1 MFTGK
6 SIMDPKILLVNPPQ
20 ATRYPQPPLGLAMV
34 AAVLENNGYI
44 VRILDLPALRFSENS
59 LPRVIR
65 QEKPNIVGIT
75 AMTPTINSAVSV
87 AKKVKETESNIF
99 VILGGAHATL
109 LPEETLRNTPQIDV
123 TVRGEGEQTTL
134 ELVEVLEKNPSRI
147 NQVLG
152 ITYRKGDSLK
162 SNPLKPNILDLD
174 TLPFPAFHLLPI
186 GKYHL
191 HPPFGRRTPVMPI
204 ITSRG
209 CPYRCIFC
217 SKAVFGKK
225 YRGNSPAYI
234 VDEIRFL
241 KERFGV
247 KEIKFYDD
255 VFTLDRKRVVAI
267 CMQLKE
273 QGMDIP
279 WTCETRVNLV
289 DGELLRVM
297 RDSGCYMIEYGVE
310 SGNQRILNNL
320 KKDISLDQV
329 IKAFKL
335 THETG
340 IETAAY
346 FMIGSPEETPET
358 IKETIE
364 FAKKLDPDF
373 VQFSITIPYP
383 GTELYNLAIKEGY
396 MLGEWDEYGYAN
408 LRSLN
413 MPAFET
419 KTLSREELGEWN
431 KKAYTSFYLRLG
443 YVWKRLKNTRSLG
456 ELRTNIAGLYMLM
469 DLII

>member
-1 MFTGK
+1 
-6 SIMDPKILLVNPPQ
+6 
-20 ATRYPQPPLGLAMV
+20 
-34 AAVLENNGYI
+34 
-44 VRILDLPALRFSENS
+44 
-59 LPRVIR
+59 
-65 QEKPNIVGIT
+65 
-75 AMTPTINSAVSV
+75 
-87 AKKVKETESNIF
+87 
-99 VILGGAHATL
+99 
-109 LPEETLRNTPQIDV
+109 
-123 TVRGEGEQTTL
+123 
-134 ELVEVLEKNPSRI
+134 
-147 NQVLG
+147 
-152 ITYRKGDSLK
+152 
-162 SNPLKPNILDLD
+162 
-174 TLPFPAFHLLPI
+174 
-186 GKYHL
+186 
-191 HPPFGRRTPVMPI
+191 MPI

-289 DGELLRVM
+289 DEELLRVM
-297 RDSGCYMIEYGVE
+297 RDAGCYMIEYGVE

-320 KKDISLDQV
+320 KKDISLEQA

-340 IETAAY
+340 IETVAY

-373 VQFSITIPYP
+373 IQFSTTTPYP
-383 GTELYNLAIKEGY
+383 GTELYRLAVGEGY
-396 MLGEWDEYGYAN
+396 LPEKWDEYVYADLKSIGN
-408 LRSLN
+408 A
-413 MPAFET
+413 AFET
-419 KTLSREELGEWN
+419 KTMSRQELGEWN
-431 KKAYTSFYLRLG
+431 KKAYTSFYLRWS
-443 YVWKRLKNTRSLG
+443 YVWKRLRKMNSLG
-456 ELRTNIAGLYMLM
+456 ELKTNIAGLRMLT